1 VNINECL
8 LSDGNDY
15 PVGASTIGAMIA
27 SSGKEHLW
35 DERAGG
41 IDTVDTVVIHYM
53 SAVAVAPD
61 DPYNFGQL
69 LKIFCDCGVSSHYLI
84 AREGEVHRLVPEEK
98 KAWHAGVSI
107 MPEPDD
113 RTGVNEFSIGIELA
127 ATEESGFTSAQYE
140 SLRRLCVDIEGR
152 RRKKMAYVGHDMIA
166 GERAVALG
174 LRKEPKVDPGK
185 MFDWPYFRL
194 TVGLR
199 YFPEYGW
206 FLSFLKRFFRF
217 KRVKDI
223 FHR

>member
-8 LSDGNDY
+8 LSGGNDY

-61 DPYNFGQL
+61 DPYNLGRL

-84 AREGEVHRLVPEEK
+84 DRDGNIYNLVPEDK
-98 KAWHAGVSI
+98 KAWHAGVSV
-107 MPEPDD
+107 MPEPDN
-113 RTGVNEFSIGIELA
+113 RHGVNEFSIGIELL
-127 ATEESGFTSAQYE
+127 ATERSGFTEAQYE
-140 SLRRLCVDIEGR
+140 ALRRLCNDIEER
-152 RRKKMAYVGHDMIA
+152 RHKKMVYVGHDTIA

-174 LRKEPKVDPGK
+174 LRKEPKVDPGPL
-185 MFDWPYFRL
+185 FDWSRI
-194 TVGLR
+194 TG
-199 YFPEYGW
+199 
-206 FLSFLKRFFRF
+206 
-217 KRVKDI
+217 
-223 FHR
+223 